1 MAKVTLVKGKTYVLK
16 NYSFILDKPTDVKD
30 EDAKYFEDN
39 KLFKVEHTKQEEDVK
54 EVNPEEDEVTVD
66 DLDIDLTKLSK
77 KDLIAYANDKG
88 IDIDPADTKKV
99 ILDTV
104 EEATE

>member
-1 MAKVTLVKGKTYVLK
+1 MAKVTLVKGKTYVFK
-16 NYSFILDKPTDVKD
+16 NYSFILDKPVDVKD

-77 KDLIAYANDKG
+77 KDLIAYAEDKG

-104 EEATE
+104 LEATE